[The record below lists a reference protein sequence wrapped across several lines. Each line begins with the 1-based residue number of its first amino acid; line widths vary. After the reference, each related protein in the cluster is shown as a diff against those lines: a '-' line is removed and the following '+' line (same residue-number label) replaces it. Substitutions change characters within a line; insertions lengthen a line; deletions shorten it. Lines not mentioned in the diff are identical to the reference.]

1 MMAGIAV
8 AAADPIPGMAICLVQ
23 SSLVFFNIDYVRD
36 RIRWI
41 VNRQSPSTRWFI
53 LDGEAVTT
61 IDSTAA
67 AFRGD
72 QRRAGEPQSSVRSS
86 QPARGTTQDSGE
98 VGLSRQ
104 YRT

>member
-1 MMAGIAV
+1 MPTKSNFTPEEWGRLLASPMMAGIAV

-41 VNRQSPSTRWFI
+41 VDRQSPSTRWFI

-67 AFRGD
+67 GFS
-72 QRRAGEPQSSVRSS
+72 RRSEKSWRAAIFGSE
-86 QPARGTTQDSGE
+86 
-98 VGLSRQ
+98 
-104 YRT
+104 